1 MLKSFK
7 KLLTE
12 SIKNLIDFINKNHN
26 DHLGKTIYDVHHTM
40 HELQGSDNKP
50 HSPKLEPHELKALQ
64 SYTEESNHINTGL
77 IDNDGDIHKAESR
90 HADNT
95 GEEIN
100 LEHLDSGIAK
110 HTLPKMTVHS
120 GVNFN
125 PGEITKKTKGV
136 FKTSAYTSTSVHPG
150 DAQFFARPQ
159 YKNEDEWDRHILNIH
174 VPQGHA
180 GIYLGNRKDGSKMTG
195 TDEHEVLLPRGLTY
209 KINSKPTIIKDQNKD
224 NIHIWDA
231 HIVPN
236 GVNPHEW
243 EPK

>member
-7 KLLTE
+7 KLLAE
-12 SIKNLIDFINKNHN
+12 AVKALIDFINKNHN
-26 DHLGKTIYDVHHTM
+26 DHLGKSINDVHHAL
-40 HELQGSDNKP
+40 HEIQGSAFKP

-77 IDNDGDIHKAESR
+77 IYSGGNVAKAEAK

-95 GEEIN
+95 GEHVN
-100 LEHLDSGIAK
+100 LTHLDSGIAK
-110 HTLPKMTVHS
+110 HTLPKMTLHS

-125 PGEITKKTKGV
+125 PGEISKKTKGV
-136 FKTSAYTSTSVHPG
+136 FKTSAYTSTSTNPG

-159 YKNEDEWDRHILNIH
+159 YKDGDEWDRHILNIH

-180 GIYLGNRKDGSKMTG
+180 GIYLGNRKDGSRMTG
-195 TDEHEVLLPRGLTY
+195 TDEHEVLLPRNLTY
-209 KINSKPTIIKDQNKD
+209 KIASKPKVVKDGVD

-231 HIVPN
+231 HIVPH
-236 GVNPHEW
+236 GVDPHKW
-243 EPK
+243 EP